1 MQLSI
6 LMMFV
11 GQMFKL
17 ITPEV
22 FVKFVDSGLTALETM
37 VKNSTNTYDDATV
50 IPLISMIRETLGIP
64 DHADQSSVNNVVG
77 ATLDLK
83 TQVIP
88 NLLMMLFRMVPKDL
102 VKTFMDEGFDKIQ
115 EIVIAST
122 NKIDDTVVL
131 PMISLMRVSFDIPE
145 NPRPHMNLPP
155 GAQLLTPA
163 QVAQLQAGQP
173 IQAGPQPAPAS

>member
-6 LMMFV
+6 IMMFIS
-11 GQMFKL
+11 QIFKL

-22 FVKFVDSGLTALETM
+22 FVKFVDSGLTALENL
-37 VKNSTNTYDDATV
+37 VNNSVNKYDDAT
-50 IPLISMIRETLGIP
+50 IMPLITMIRSTLDIP
-64 DHADQSSVNNVVG
+64 DHADQLSVNNTVG

-83 TQVIP
+83 TQAVS
-88 NLLMMLFRMVPKDL
+88 NMLMMLLRMVPKDL
-102 VKTFMDEGFDKIQ
+102 VKTFIDEGFDKIQ

-131 PMISLMRVSFDIPE
+131 PLISLIRVSFDIPE
-145 NPRPHMNLPP
+145 HPKPFMNLPP

-163 QVAQLQAGQP
+163 QVAQMQSGQP
-173 IQAGPQPAPAS
+173 MQVGPQPVPAA